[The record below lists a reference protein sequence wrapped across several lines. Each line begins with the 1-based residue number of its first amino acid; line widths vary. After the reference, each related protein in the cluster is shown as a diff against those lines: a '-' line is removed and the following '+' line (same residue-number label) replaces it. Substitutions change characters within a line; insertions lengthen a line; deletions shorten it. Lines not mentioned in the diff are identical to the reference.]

1 MVMVDHEVKG
11 VVEAVGKESGRCS
24 SGGELGLRLGS
35 FCEGRQSVR
44 VGNTPKARCYETW
57 DAHRT
62 RFLSSNHLQLSS

>member
-35 FCEGRQSVR
+35 FCEGRLVSESR
-44 VGNTPKARCYETW
+44 KYTKSRM
-57 DAHRT
+57 
-62 RFLSSNHLQLSS
+62 L

>member
-35 FCEGRQSVR
+35 FCEKRLVSESRKSTKRRMV
-44 VGNTPKARCYETW
+44 
-57 DAHRT
+57 
-62 RFLSSNHLQLSS
+62 